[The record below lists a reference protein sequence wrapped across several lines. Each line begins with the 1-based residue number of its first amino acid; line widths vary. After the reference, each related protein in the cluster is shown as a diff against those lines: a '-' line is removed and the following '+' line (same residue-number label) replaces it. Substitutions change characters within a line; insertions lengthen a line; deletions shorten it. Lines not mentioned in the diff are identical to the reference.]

1 MTFEQK
7 IEQVLEQKI
16 RPVLSA
22 HGGNVRLADCQD
34 GLVTVL
40 LSGACSGCPAADLT
54 TRGGPVRRAAGD
66 QPRRNGMFHAAGTA
80 GLCPADSSG
89 RIEAGHGSGSEILR
103 RL

>member
-40 LSGACSGCPAADLT
+40 LSGACSGCPAADLS
-54 TRGGPVRRAAGD
+54 TRAYIEEVLCAELPEISRVETACSTQPELLAFARQILLGG
-66 QPRRNGMFHAAGTA
+66 
-80 GLCPADSSG
+80 
-89 RIEAGHGSGSEILR
+89 
-103 RL
+103 